1 VRVLA
6 GGNQQGVGGT
16 RRARPHFGEEFMD
29 KHVPEWN
36 DLIARVV
43 ERG

>member
-1 VRVLA
+1 VANDVE
-6 GGNQQGVGGT
+6 
-16 RRARPHFGEEFMD
+16 RALRSLGEEFMD
-29 KHVPEWN
+29 KQVPEWN